1 MMVVFRKTL
10 LAAALIFGL
19 SVGGVAAGNE
29 IAPKFPVASVVK
41 QTVVVIGDDSS
52 AAAENSW
59 LARFAAQTGAEVVNA
74 LRADWRTAETWYVR
88 EVLQS
93 YPRADAYVFLPA
105 ATELAAMTQFDPE
118 ALARIAARVGYMIDL
133 ARQANPSADVLV
145 VAPAATDE
153 NLGAMSAEVL
163 ALDLE
168 KIAAE
173 HRAKSVSFP
182 RHLPSGYRRAA
193 DAQQQIAQLVA
204 GELSAP
210 LIANRQPLAAEL
222 GVIAPPAAGR
232 PLVDSDSVAAL
243 VGEIAKNFD
252 TPAKEN
258 PAERSAPPFADA
270 TTSAARSIQRFVSD
284 RDVAKLLSEEG
295 VELAGGVAEA
305 IGDAVY
311 QELALQQD
319 ARMETLFNETG
330 AAEFAQVDFQ
340 PPFVEG
346 EISAI
351 VPPRQA
357 EHTFAEVVDWQK
369 DAGLNQVKLANA
381 AGLAKIPA
389 PAVAAE
395 PQDLYRVKLE
405 NVNEAVLAKIPALSL
420 EEFAGDADVPGM
432 VQFDAAPRNVETR
445 NVETRRAETLRAESN
460 AVVANAAPV
469 KPVTPTEPAVLAE
482 APATAPNTLIA
493 TPVVANAAPVKT
505 ASSINLGADALP
517 LPEVEFAEAGNSQ
530 LKVEDFY
537 NGATMAMRQAENGE
551 TVASIVM
558 PATSIITAVT
568 TPATFAATSASG
580 VYAGRG
586 VTLTEEAHIAQAATD
601 AAATAKL
608 LTRNAPYLEA
618 DFTPLAQNSVNDE
631 RFMEPYHEPLFDLP
645 RYGVYIHTAI
655 E

>member
-19 SVGGVAAGNE
+19 SVGGMAAGKE

-41 QTVVVIGDDSS
+41 QTVVVIGDDHS

-59 LARFAAQTGAEVVNA
+59 LARFAAQTGAAVVNA

-145 VAPAATDE
+145 VAPAAADQ
-153 NLGAMSAEVL
+153 NLGAMLAEVL

-173 HRAKSVSFP
+173 HRAKIVSFP

-210 LIANRQPLAAEL
+210 LLAQRQPLAAEL

-252 TPAKEN
+252 APD
-258 PAERSAPPFADA
+258 AEKPVEKSTPPFAE
-270 TTSAARSIQRFVSD
+270 AANAAAEPSMKRFVSD

-305 IGDAVY
+305 IGAAIY
-311 QELALQQD
+311 QELALQQE
-319 ARMETLFNETG
+319 ARMESRFNETG

-340 PPFVEG
+340 PPFAEG

-351 VPPRQA
+351 VPPREA

-369 DAGLNQVKLANA
+369 DAGLNQ
-381 AGLAKIPA
+381 
-389 PAVAAE
+389 
-395 PQDLYRVKLE
+395 VKLE

-420 EEFAGDADVPGM
+420 EEFADDADVPGM
-432 VQFDAAPRNVETR
+432 VQFDAAPR
-445 NVETRRAETLRAESN
+445 RAETLRAESH

-469 KPVTPTEPAVLAE
+469 KPTAPTAPTAPTEPTTLAE
-482 APATAPNTLIA
+482 APELAPKVLVA
-493 TPVVANAAPVKT
+493 TPVVASAAPVKLI
-505 ASSINLGADALP
+505 SGVGEVELP
-517 LPEVEFAEAGNSQ
+517 LPEVEFAEAGNSR

-537 NGATMAMRQAENGE
+537 NGATVAMRQAENGE

-558 PATSIITAVT
+558 MATPV
-568 TPATFAATSASG
+568 TFAATPS
-580 VYAGRG
+580 VYAGKG
-586 VTLTEEAHIAQAATD
+586 VTLTEAVAQAATD

-618 DFTPLAQNSVNDE
+618 DFTPLAQNLVNDE